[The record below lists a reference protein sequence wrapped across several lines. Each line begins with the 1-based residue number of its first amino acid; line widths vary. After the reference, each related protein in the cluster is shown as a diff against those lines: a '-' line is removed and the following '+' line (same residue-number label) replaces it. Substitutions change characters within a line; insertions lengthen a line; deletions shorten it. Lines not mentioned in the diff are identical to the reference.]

1 MEMYYTDT
9 SETGVNN
16 NNGVIFDEF
25 INEDDDDDEE
35 ELHFYEY
42 GAHFSYK
49 DLYDR
54 LSYLVKLASPEMTSE
69 HVLSSR
75 NSVKV
80 KKSRNVAQMVNHMN
94 VVNRDGNVH
103 NKNEFQFQFNNDYGK
118 CDNCNYNNSNSSNSN
133 NKQNYINKQQSKTS
147 EHSSNIIKHNNK
159 HNQNSL
165 VISSLTVI
173 DKMSKINNNINNNY
187 HHHIKAK
194 TNSNSNCSYQ
204 NINTNLNNNKPSSP
218 PSTVKTQFVKKKIS
232 SIKYQN
238 TNNTSNKTSNKS
250 NPNLILY
257 PSSSKSKS
265 QLKAISELLK
275 AKIKKGKN
283 SIANSNNISS
293 YIANKSRNVT
303 KPTNKTVHCIL
314 NHNNI
319 GCNSNSNNI
328 NNCIQYPQ
336 SKPHSVER
344 NISNSS
350 SRKITS
356 YYIKPKVTATMNSN
370 NNNNNTLFSPSLS
383 SHTKGDINSNS
394 NNNNTRQY
402 SHNSI
407 NLSITSGIKRN
418 NGYYSSSTNKHN
430 TNTCYIGSS
439 KSKYIKQKIISAQSK
454 ANKKSISN
462 NSGNDNSNNG
472 NNNIKCNTQQRQKV
486 PSRNAR
492 NVSVIKNSINQTQN
506 SHGCG
511 NESNLTSK
519 KGSYINCYSN
529 TINSHSNSKKKLFGN
544 SITIGQA
551 INAIMKRKSDGNSN
565 NVNSKGKNI
574 KK

>member
-118 CDNCNYNNSNSSNSN
+118 CDNFNYNN
-133 NKQNYINKQQSKTS
+133 NKQNFINKQQSKTS

-173 DKMSKINNNINNNY
+173 DKMSKINNNY

-204 NINTNLNNNKPSSP
+204 NINLNNNKPSSP

-238 TNNTSNKTSNKS
+238 TNNTNKTSNKS

-283 SIANSNNISS
+283 SITNSNNISS

-319 GCNSNSNNI
+319 GSSNSNTNA

-344 NISNSS
+344 NISNNN

-370 NNNNNTLFSPSLS
+370 SNNTLFSPSLS
-383 SHTKGDINSNS
+383 SHTKGDINTN
-394 NNNNTRQY
+394 NNNNTTQY
-402 SHNSI
+402 SHNSM

-418 NGYYSSSTNKHN
+418 NGYCSSMNKHN
-430 TNTCYIGSS
+430 TNTCYTGS
-439 KSKYIKQKIISAQSK
+439 KSKYIKQKIISAQK
-454 ANKKSISN
+454 HNECKGNNINKKS
-462 NSGNDNSNNG
+462 NSGNDNSNG
-472 NNNIKCNTQQRQKV
+472 NNMKCSTQQRQKV

-492 NVSVIKNSINQTQN
+492 NASVIKNSINQTQN

-544 SITIGQA
+544 SMTIGQA
-551 INAIMKRKSDGNSN
+551 INAIMKRKSDVNSN
-565 NVNSKGKNI
+565 NVSSKGKNI